1 MEQQV
6 YDLAIIGGGI
16 NGCGIASDASGRG
29 LNVFLCEQGDLASG
43 TSSVSS
49 KLIHGGLR
57 YLEHYE
63 FRLVKEA
70 LAEREILLSK
80 APHLIKPLKF
90 TLPHRPHLRP
100 AWMIRSGLFLY
111 DHLSKRN
118 SLPSARFVKLD
129 NQTVFQEEIKKGFEY
144 YDCWAD
150 DARLVVVN
158 AKEAKRLGADILTR
172 TRCTGIEFD
181 SHAAIWNVHYV
192 NTLTGERSS
201 IKANH
206 IVNAAGP
213 WLNKFLLSSVPQVS
227 PARNI
232 RLIKGSHIIVP
243 RVPGGDSAY
252 ILQNADKRIVFVL
265 PYQKSLSIIGT
276 TDKEY
281 NGELSQ
287 LKIDQDEIDYL
298 LDVYNQHFQ
307 HKLTEQNIIDTY
319 TGVRPLCDDES
330 GDPSAITRDYTIST
344 QSLNGSRAFI
354 SIYGGKITTYRKLAA
369 AVMSELKDY
378 VPGLK
383 PVWNKSTPLPG
394 CLRLGESLTDIENTL
409 LAHYKNIDTKLL
421 KRYASTYGHDCA
433 SFLKDGIAMTDLGRH
448 FGHGLYEAEVRYLV
462 QQEWALTADDILKR
476 RTKLGHEFNDKERQ
490 ALDEFL
496 KEAFQIPEHDRE
508 ELPASA

>member
-1 MEQQV
+1 MEHQV

-29 LNVFLCEQGDLASG
+29 LKVFLCEQSDLASG

-100 AWMIRSGLFLY
+100 AWMIRTGLFLY

-118 SLPSARFVKLD
+118 SLPSAKFVKLD
-129 NQTVFQEEIKKGFEY
+129 DQTVFQEGIKKGFEY

-158 AKEAKRLGADILTR
+158 AKEAKRLGADIRTR
-172 TRCTGIEFD
+172 TQCTGIDFD
-181 SHAAIWNVHYV
+181 SQAALWNVHFMD
-192 NTLTGERSS
+192 TITGEKSS
-201 IKANH
+201 IKAH
-206 IVNAAGP
+206 HVVNAAGP
-213 WLNKFLLSSVPQVS
+213 WLNKFLLNSVPQVT

-252 ILQNADKRIVFVL
+252 ILQNEDKRIVFVL

-281 NGELSQ
+281 TGELSKLQ
-287 LKIDQDEIDYL
+287 IDQDEIDYL
-298 LDVYNQHFQ
+298 LNVYNQHFQ
-307 HKLTEQNIIDTY
+307 HKLSEQDIVDTY
-319 TGVRPLCDDES
+319 SGVRPLCDDES
-330 GDPSAITRDYTIST
+330 GDPSAITRDYTIET
-344 QSLNGSRAFI
+344 QSLNGSCAFI

-369 AVMSELKDY
+369 AVMEELKDY
-378 VPGLK
+378 IPGLK
-383 PVWNKSTPLPG
+383 PVWNKTTPLPG
-394 CLRLGESLTDIENTL
+394 CLRKGESLVEIEDAL
-409 LAHYKNIDTKLL
+409 HAHYKNIDSKLL
-421 KRYASTYGHDCA
+421 RRYASTYGHDCA
-433 SFLKDGIAMTDLGRH
+433 SFLKDGITMEDLGRD
-448 FGHGLYEAEVRYLV
+448 FGHGLYELEVKYLV
-462 QQEWALTADDILKR
+462 KQEWAMTAEDILKR
-476 RTKLGHEFNDKERQ
+476 RTKLGHEFSDSEREE
-490 ALDEFL
+490 LDSYLRQNFGVAQL
-496 KEAFQIPEHDRE
+496 DRE
-508 ELPASA
+508 SLPASA